1 MDEKRIE
8 IYHGLEGEVIF
19 DVDTGGETIWASQ
32 EQISKL
38 FGVDRTVVGRHL
50 RNIYNSGE
58 LEENRTSAKNAYVG
72 MEGTR
77 KVRREIKKYNL
88 DAIISVGYRVN
99 SRKATDFRIWATGVL
114 KSYVVNGVA
123 INDRKLENLEGALSV
138 VRRLMT
144 KSELGTGEASG
155 ILEVIAKYAGSFRIL
170 KEKREG
176 QVVFQREGQV
186 RRGISRLDFENLVE
200 NLRKQEGE
208 GEKFGE
214 IRGEGK
220 EFFRFLD
227 GLGEEGGEVA
237 EKAVRLLYF
246 VVKER
251 PFLDGNRR
259 IGALLFIFF
268 LTVNDCH
275 LTEAGETKVSDRA
288 LAAITL
294 LIAESEP
301 EEKEL
306 VIGVVKKL
314 LE

>member
-58 LEENRTSAKNAYVG
+58 LEENRTCAKNAYVG

>member
-58 LEENRTSAKNAYVG
+58 LEENRTCAKNAYVG

-200 NLRKQEGE
+200 NLRNQEGE